1 MEGVLPEPAA
11 LFVGAAASG
20 VLDVPVCMDVKRY
33 CAGCL
38 AGAQD
43 NECLYTVLGG
53 RICNT
58 RSTRR
63 NRRTGGCY
71 YVPNEKWPYTGS
83 GSACDGRASD
93 QHSPWR
99 SLWLFMGKMRIAFVG
114 DV

>member
-1 MEGVLPEPAA
+1 MRKGGAYAVDLDIIGDSCADWFAVLDAGRRLGGFWEGSVLPEPAA

-71 YVPNEKWPYTGS
+71 YVSNEK
-83 GSACDGRASD
+83 
-93 QHSPWR
+93 
-99 SLWLFMGKMRIAFVG
+99 
-114 DV
+114 